1 MEACIVK
8 KKTTVVLFQVFH
20 ADEMGITLTLSSS
33 TITNDFRSQLTEL
46 NASYYLQSFYKKIII
61 PNHPF
66 SIFHEGCRVPCFK
79 EAEVW

>member
-8 KKTTVVLFQVFH
+8 KKNTVVLFQVFH

-46 NASYYLQSFYKKIII
+46 NAAYYLVFL
-61 PNHPF
+61 
-66 SIFHEGCRVPCFK
+66 
-79 EAEVW
+79 